1 MKLRL
6 QLREDSI
13 LVTRLDMGVGGF
25 MGAAAGA
32 SFEIKPGQTYM
43 THPYRRLKRWC
54 DKHGGS
60 WEGECAD
67 GIALPADVVQE
78 DAGYGE

>member
-25 MGAAAGA
+25 AGDP
-32 SFEIKPGQTYM
+32 SFEIKPGQSYM

-54 DKHGGS
+54 EKHGGS
-60 WEGECAD
+60 WEGECTD

-78 DAGYGE
+78 DA